1 MSEVVVSEVRRDH
14 YVDSVALMRLSQSLM
29 NIEGVQEAA
38 LMMGTAANLA
48 LMEDAR
54 LLDETGRHA
63 NGGDLVVGV
72 RAENQEAATAAL
84 LEAKNLLG
92 SSKRNDDAE
101 AKWRPKSVRA
111 AVNGMPDANLALISV
126 SGEFAA
132 TEARKAIRRGLH
144 AMIFSDNVSLADE
157 VAIKREALDA
167 GVLAM
172 GPDCGTAILNGVP
185 LAFANVVRQG
195 TVGIVGASG
204 TGIQEVTCLIDHL
217 GGGVSHAI
225 GVGGRDLSHDVGGI
239 STLMALDLLDEDAET
254 EHVVIISKPPPV
266 DVASRILDRVS
277 RSNKSFTVCFIGSP
291 SLNMPSSATQAFT
304 LESAAEIAVGRE
316 LAVGKELA
324 GISADGAW
332 HTLRSATG
340 NIVQGLF
347 SGGTLCS
354 EAQVTFAEAGQ
365 PIQSNVLLPSLAD
378 GRSVAGAHVM
388 LDLGEDEYTR
398 GRPHPM
404 IDPTVRSPVLREAL
418 QLPQTAVV
426 LLDIVIGFGSAA
438 DPAGEVT
445 SVLRDVVKRDRP
457 AVVASVTGTDS
468 DPQSRVAQMSK
479 LQAEGVHVA
488 RSNAQAARLAL
499 EVLAAK

>member
-1 MSEVVVSEVRRDH
+1 
-14 YVDSVALMRLSQSLM
+14 
-29 NIEGVQEAA
+29 
-38 LMMGTAANLA
+38 
-48 LMEDAR
+48 
-54 LLDETGRHA
+54 
-63 NGGDLVVGV
+63 DLVVGV

-132 TEARKAIRRGLH
+132 AEARKAIRRGLH

-185 LAFANVVRQG
+185 LAFANVVRRG
-195 TVGIVGASG
+195 SVGIVGASG

-225 GVGGRDLSHDVGGI
+225 GVGGRDLSHNVGGI

-316 LAVGKELA
+316 LA
-324 GISADGAW
+324 GISADGAP
-332 HTLRSATG
+332 HTLKPATR

-354 EAQVTFAEAGQ
+354 EAQVIFAEAGQ

-388 LDLGEDEYTR
+388 LDLGADEYTR

-418 QLPQTAVV
+418 QSPQTAVV

-445 SVLRDVVKRDRP
+445 SVLRDVGERDRP

-468 DPQSRVAQMSK
+468 DPQSRVAQTSK
-479 LQAEGVHVA
+479 LQAKGVHVA